1 MSDTTHTPS
10 GYHLHLT
17 LRFQD
22 EWILTAEGAQ
32 EFQRLSCE
40 VIDRFFG
47 RKAEVVYQFPTG
59 GYSGCYVLAESH
71 YNYHTYPEHRLAA
84 VDVYYCSD
92 GIDPDDVVE
101 AMKECFGCEVEGKIE
116 RRGDDRKGL
125 HNR

>member
-1 MSDTTHTPS
+1 MTHTPS

-47 RKAEVVYQFPTG
+47 RKAEIIYQFPTG

-71 YNYHTYPEHRLAA
+71 YNYHTYPEHRLAV

-92 GIDPDDVVE
+92 GVDPDDVVE
-101 AMKECFGCEVEGKIE
+101 AVRECFGCEVEGKIE
-116 RRGDDRKGL
+116 RRGDG
-125 HNR
+125 